1 MCDMAIRTRAAALAV
16 CLFVAACGSAP
27 AATVRPTIATPS
39 PDATSAPVTTAPQ
52 QTTSKAAKADPI
64 PARARRAKVA
74 TRLPHPRPAV
84 IRLASRFYG
93 PAIGYYF
100 PLYLG
105 IAY

>member
-1 MCDMAIRTRAAALAV
+1 MRTTKHIWPV
-16 CLFVAACGSAP
+16 LF
-27 AATVRPTIATPS
+27 AATFMAAVWTTTA
-39 PDATSAPVTTAPQ
+39 SAADQPLTTAPQ
-52 QTTSKAAKADPI
+52 QATSKAAKADPI